1 MTEIDEPRG
10 RELDALRNWDAG
22 ADPLD
27 ADTRHRARTRLFVAI
42 NQQDQQDQ
50 RAGGRAGVR
59 RPLWRR
65 PLVRTVVSGAV
76 AAALAATVLVSLD
89 HGDGTGQ
96 RATPPSTGGTHSPA
110 MQDVSAQT
118 VLNRAA
124 AYERKHEKA
133 VVPRD
138 DQFIYTKEIIKET
151 NKANG
156 ATKSYTDE
164 NWRSV
169 DGSKRSWVME
179 IGHGWWAPP
188 LKKGE
193 SEWPPQK
200 WSTLKALPTDPEK
213 LILSVVNF
221 GLPPR
226 KGQTLADLSSDD
238 WDSVHFALAGLLKLV
253 PVMPE
258 GLRPAAYEALGMVP
272 GVKAVPG
279 QKDAKGRTGVAI
291 TYDNPHSQM
300 GGFGSWFIFDPTTYA
315 FMGFRDIRTS
325 GDGKDQKTY
334 IQLSYLDGWAVT
346 DRVKQRP

>member
-1 MTEIDEPRG
+1 MTELDESRS

-27 ADTRHRARTRLFVAI
+27 TDARHRARTRLL
-42 NQQDQQDQ
+42 
-50 RAGGRAGVR
+50 RAMNEQGQKSGGRAGIR
-59 RPLWRR
+59 RPLWRS
-65 PLVRTVVSGAV
+65 PLLRTLVSGAV
-76 AAALAATVLVSLD
+76 AAALAATVLVNLN
-89 HGDGTGQ
+89 DGGGSGQ
-96 RATPPSTGGTHSPA
+96 PTTGGTHSPA

-151 NKANG
+151 DKATG
-156 ATKSYTDE
+156 ATKAYTDE

-169 DGSKRSWVME
+169 DGSKRSWIME

-188 LKKGE
+188 LGKGE

-200 WSTLKALPTDPEK
+200 WSTLKALPTDPEQ
-213 LILSVVNF
+213 LILAASNF
-221 GLPPR
+221 GLPPQ
-226 KGQTLADLSSDD
+226 KGQTIDDLSTDD
-238 WDSVHFALAGLLKLV
+238 WDSVEFALSGLLKLV

-291 TYDNPHSQM
+291 VYDNPKSQM
-300 GGFGSWFIFDPTTYA
+300 GNSDSWFIFNPTTYA
-315 FMGFRDIRTS
+315 FLGFRDIRTS
-325 GDGKDQKTY
+325 DDHKGKAKKTY
-334 IQLSYLDGWAVT
+334 IQLSYLDSWAVT